1 MEALCTISYEEN
13 FCSTLQ
19 YLSAL
24 DKEKNFIL
32 KIIVTINPYK
42 EQTSYLANL
51 KKEKKIISDPLL

>member
-1 MEALCTISYEEN
+1 MEALCAISYEEN

-42 EQTSYLANL
+42 ERTSYLANL
-51 KKEKKIISDPLL
+51 KKEKK